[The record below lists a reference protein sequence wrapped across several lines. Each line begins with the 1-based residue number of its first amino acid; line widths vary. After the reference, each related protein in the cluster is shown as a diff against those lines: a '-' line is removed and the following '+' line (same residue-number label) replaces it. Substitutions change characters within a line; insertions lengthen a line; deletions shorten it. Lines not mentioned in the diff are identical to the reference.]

1 MKRHFKDI
9 KKIMQMKWRSF
20 NFTKSVT
27 RRIGRF
33 YSLKHYPNQMNLK
46 KAIDDPR
53 EEEQKPEKA
62 SSDVKK
68 TTTKTG
74 KKVKKTPQPKKVPKS
89 LEFVDTDSDDT
100 DDEQGPPQDDK
111 KPPLLGMKEEV
122 QSFFDLQKES
132 KNLTIKKK
140 VEKAVFMAGPYE
152 GYELSYVAL
161 CDTKYLKR
169 MLKMSGLEK
178 KTKDLIKQALAKT

>member
-1 MKRHFKDI
+1 
-9 KKIMQMKWRSF
+9 
-20 NFTKSVT
+20 
-27 RRIGRF
+27 
-33 YSLKHYPNQMNLK
+33 MNLK

-100 DDEQGPPQDDK
+100 DDEQGPPQDNQK
-111 KPPLLGMKEEV
+111 LLCWG
-122 QSFFDLQKES
+122 
-132 KNLTIKKK
+132 
-140 VEKAVFMAGPYE
+140 
-152 GYELSYVAL
+152 
-161 CDTKYLKR
+161 
-169 MLKMSGLEK
+169 
-178 KTKDLIKQALAKT
+178 